1 MLAAV
6 LHRLGE
12 GLLLEDRP
20 LPIPGPRQVRVR
32 VEACGV
38 CHTDLHAIRGDW
50 HAKPHLP
57 CTPGHE
63 ICGAIDSIG
72 TEVPASRLGE
82 RVGVFWLNR
91 TCSQCEWCRGG
102 WETLCPQQINTG
114 FGVPGG
120 FAEAVIVDADYAIP
134 IPPDLTPIEAAPI
147 LCAGVSSYKGIR
159 ETEAKPGDWIAVVG
173 VGGVG
178 HMGIQYARAL
188 GLRPIAIDISEEAL
202 ALAKSFGAERTLNAR
217 TEPVARVVRKEWG
230 GVHAV
235 LMTASAPEAIRLGS
249 ELLRRHG
256 TMAIVGI
263 PPGDF
268 QAPTFDVVVKRFTI
282 RGSIGGTRQDVRE
295 ALALAAQH
303 GIRAKTESHPLSAVN
318 HALERLEQGTVAGRM
333 VLLPPTS
340 SKTADA

>member
-12 GLLLEDRP
+12 PLSIEERP
-20 LPIPGPRQVRVR
+20 LPQPGSGQVRVR

-50 HAKPHLP
+50 HAKPRLP

-63 ICGAIDSIG
+63 ICGIVDAIGPD
-72 TEVPASRLGE
+72 VAASRLGE

-91 TCSQCEWCRGG
+91 TCGQCEWCGVG
-102 WETLCPQQINTG
+102 WETLCPNQINTG

-120 FAEAVIVDADYAIP
+120 FAEALVVDADFAIP
-134 IPPDLTPIEAAPI
+134 IPQTLIPLEAAPI

-159 ETEAKPGDWIAVVG
+159 ETEAKPGDWIAIVG

-178 HMGIQYARAL
+178 HLAIQYARAL
-188 GLRPIAIDISEEAL
+188 GLRPLAIDVSDDAL
-202 ALAKSFGAERTLNAR
+202 ALAKSLGVERTLNAR
-217 TEPVARVVRKEWG
+217 TDAVARTLRKDLG
-230 GVHAV
+230 GVPAV
-235 LMTASAPEAIRLGS
+235 LMTASSAEAIRLGC
-249 ELLRRHG
+249 ELLRRRG

-268 QAPTFDVVVKRFTI
+268 QVPTFDIVVKRFTI
-282 RGSIGGTRQDVRE
+282 RGSIGGTRQDVRD
-295 ALALAAQH
+295 ALDLAALH
-303 GIRAKTESHPLSAVN
+303 GIRAKVETQPLVAVN
-318 HALERLEQGTVAGRM
+318 DAFARMEAGSVAGRI
-333 VLLPPTS
+333 VLRPNASAP
-340 SKTADA
+340 A